1 MRRYIT
7 LWKVLRHSYQFFYFL
22 LFYISFDINNS
33 IFKNFKNLIL
43 YNFCHKFSIFN
54 RFTLTVKIFKVWQ
67 KFFTDVHY
75 LNFWKFHP
83 PPFGKGGDLKWNCA
97 MAIFINCFH
106 GRHTC
111 LARLGPASYLY
122 QGLFQKLKATS
133 GRDIKG
139 QFCPLKT

>member
-1 MRRYIT
+1 MTTKLELTFEKVI
-7 LWKVLRHSYQFFYFL
+7 LWKVLRYNYQFFYFL
-22 LFYISFDINNS
+22 LFYISFDINDS
-33 IFKNFKNLIL
+33 IFKNFKNLLL
-43 YNFCHKFSIFN
+43 YYLKNNFCHKFSIFN

-122 QGLFQKLKATS
+122 
-133 GRDIKG
+133 
-139 QFCPLKT
+139 